1 MQRPPTPRQV
11 RAARALLDMTR
22 ENLSRRSGVSLRAL
36 AAFEAGQS
44 QLMPNNH
51 RAVREALE
59 MRGIRFDGFGGVRIV
74 D

>member
-1 MQRPPTPRQV
+1 
-11 RAARALLDMTR
+11 MTR
-22 ENLSRRSGVSLRAL
+22 EELSRRSGVSLRAL

-59 MRGIRFDGFGGVRIV
+59 MRGIHFDGFGGVRIV